1 MHSETPKSRFKIRP
15 GMSARSAEEERNSK
29 DVFPQMRIQG
39 GTAARLAEAE
49 ARAARGPLSIQWQA
63 RRGEALAPAS
73 LRSADAASAQTY
85 QGKESA
91 QQKPA
96 TSLPGDKSS
105 RSLIRESSRQPAAA
119 PERLPNPA
127 TKVVEVKED
136 VSLARGEKKNSTT
149 PTSPLQK
156 LRALFLRKLPKTG
169 TPD

>member
-39 GTAARLAEAE
+39 GTSARLAEAE
-49 ARAARGPLSIQWQA
+49 ARAARGPLSIRWQA
-63 RRGEALAPAS
+63 RAGEALAPAS
-73 LRSADAASAQTY
+73 LRSADAAHAEAY

-96 TSLPGDKSS
+96 TGDKSS
-105 RSLIRESSRQPAAA
+105 RSAIRDSSRQRAEA

-127 TKVVEVKED
+127 TKVVEVKKGF
-136 VSLARGEKKNSTT
+136 SLARGEEKNSTT
-149 PTSPLQK
+149 PTSPLKK